1 MKIREYKSAD
11 CLETMR
17 LFFDTVH
24 TVNRADYTQEQL
36 DAWAPEDRQADA
48 RGAGAEKVTTH
59 ASITAKPFFRKR
71 GYRVVKEQQVER
83 PAGVPP
89 RRVKLTNYVM
99 EKDN

>member
-36 DAWAPEDRQADA
+36 DAWAPEDRQ
-48 RGAGAEKVTTH
+48 
-59 ASITAKPFFRKR
+59 
-71 GYRVVKEQQVER
+71 VER